1 MVDDF
6 CEVMN
11 VDFCDGDE
19 DGCDFRSLIGIWWH
33 VELEKGEEMVWG
45 REKKLYWGARR
56 NGMWAGLFN
65 GCLCSVH
72 KFYLC
77 IITSP
82 PIVYMLV
89 LYTKVFVFL
98 TF

>member
-1 MVDDF
+1 MVDDL

-45 REKKLYWGARR
+45 HEKKLYGGARR

-72 KFYLC
+72 NNQSHFY
-77 IITSP
+77 SNH
-82 PIVYMLV
+82 
-89 LYTKVFVFL
+89 FFL
-98 TF
+98 HSNFS